1 MTTAID
7 GANAPSA
14 RDVLKLTLAAVGVV
28 YGDIGT
34 SPLYT
39 LRECLNAGADFNE
52 GTVLGILSLIFWS
65 LVGVITLK
73 YVVLA
78 MRWDNR
84 GEGGVLALMAL
95 TLQGRKLDE
104 HAKRTFFALG
114 VVGAALFYGDCVLT
128 PAISVL
134 SAVEGL
140 KIATDAFEP
149 FVVPISLA
157 VLAVLFLA
165 QRFGT
170 KGVGALFGPVTV
182 VWFSTLLVLGLVHI
196 ADNPGVLRA
205 VDPSHAVS
213 FFAEHGWIAFVTM
226 GSVVLAIT
234 GGEALY
240 ADMGHFGPKPIR
252 WAWFGLVLPA
262 LLVNYFGQGALV
274 LSDPAAI
281 ENPFYLMAPG
291 WALLPLVALAT
302 AATVIASQA
311 VISGAFSMAQ
321 QATLLGLSPRMRI
334 KHTSHSEIGQIYVST
349 INWALL
355 AGVAALVVG
364 FGSST
369 HLASAYGIAV
379 TGTMTVTTLLA
390 MVAARHLWGWSG
402 TRVALVLGGFLVV
415 DLVFLSANLLK
426 VAAGGWIPLLIGAVV
441 FAVMWTWRRGRSTL
455 ADQESADSLPTDL
468 FVRRIEAGKPHRVSG
483 TAVFMTA
490 RASEIPRSLLHNL
503 KHNQILHER
512 VILATVETLAVP
524 RVPGTE
530 RLEIADLG
538 KGFLAV
544 RIRFG
549 FMQSPDVPK
558 ALARLP
564 RHGHD
569 WDEMRVS
576 YFIGRNS
583 LASAVKPQLPRWQE
597 RLFIALYKLGA
608 NAGDFFRIPPGKVV
622 ELGTRVEI

>member
-1 MTTAID
+1 MTIPDA
-7 GANAPSA
+7 GASAPSTK
-14 RDVLKLTLAAVGVV
+14 DVLRLALAAVGIV

-39 LRECLNAGADFNE
+39 LRECLNAAG
-52 GTVLGILSLIFWS
+52 GTGEAQVLGILSLIFWS
-65 LVGVITLK
+65 LIGVVTLK

-95 TLQGRKLDE
+95 TLEGRDIGARARRLL
-104 HAKRTFFALG
+104 FALA
-114 VVGAALFYGDCVLT
+114 VIGAALFYGDCILT

-149 FVVPISLA
+149 FVVPLSLL
-157 VLAVLFLA
+157 VLVALFVV

-170 KGVGALFGPVTV
+170 AGVGSLFGPVTV
-182 VWFSTLLVLGLVHI
+182 VWFAALLVLGLIHI
-196 ADNPGVLRA
+196 AERPDVLQA
-205 VDPSHAVS
+205 LDPRHAIA
-213 FFAEHGWIAFVTM
+213 FFADNGWVGFAAL

-240 ADMGHFGPKPIR
+240 ADMGHFGARPIR

-262 LLVNYFGQGALV
+262 LLINYFGQGALV
-274 LSDPAAI
+274 LADPAAVT
-281 ENPFYLMAPG
+281 NPFYLMAPG
-291 WALLPLVALAT
+291 WALLPMVALAT

-334 KHTSHSEIGQIYVST
+334 RHTSHSEIGQIYVPT
-349 INWALL
+349 LNWGLM
-355 AGVAALVVG
+355 AGVALLVAG
-364 FGSST
+364 FGSSDR
-369 HLASAYGIAV
+369 LANAYGIAV
-379 TGTMTVTTLLA
+379 TGTMLVTTILA
-390 MVAARHLWGWSG
+390 MAAARHLWGWG
-402 TRVALVLGGFLVV
+402 WGRVALVLGGFLVV
-415 DLVFLSANLLK
+415 DAAFLSANLLK
-426 VAAGGWIPLLIGAVV
+426 VASGGWIPLLVGALV
-441 FAVMWTWRRGRSTL
+441 FATMWTWRRGRAAL
-455 ADQESADSLPTDL
+455 ADQESADSLPTAMFL
-468 FVRRIEAGKPHRVSG
+468 RRVEPGRPHRVPG

-490 RASEIPRSLLHNL
+490 RASEIPRALLHNL

-512 VILATVETLAVP
+512 VVLASVTTMPVP
-524 RVPGTE
+524 RVAGAE
-530 RLEIADLG
+530 RLSVEDLG
-538 KGFLAV
+538 KGFLSV
-544 RIRFG
+544 SLRFG
-549 FMQSPDVPK
+549 FMQTPNVPK

-564 RHGHD
+564 KFGHD

-583 LASAVKPQLPRWQE
+583 LAAAVKPSLPRWQE

-622 ELGTRVEI
+622 ELGTRLEI

>member
-14 RDVLKLTLAAVGVV
+14 KDVLKLTLAAVGVV

-95 TLQGRKLDE
+95 TLQGKKLDE
-104 HAKRTFFALG
+104 RAKRTFFALG

-157 VLAVLFLA
+157 VLVALFLA

-170 KGVGALFGPVTV
+170 KSVGALFGPVTV

-205 VDPSHAVS
+205 IDPSHAVR

-262 LLVNYFGQGALV
+262 LLLNYFGQGALV
-274 LSDPAAI
+274 LSNPAAI

-334 KHTSHSEIGQIYVST
+334 KHTSRSEIGQIYISA

-355 AGVAALVVG
+355 AGVAVLVVG
-364 FGSST
+364 FGSSA

-379 TGTMTVTTLLA
+379 TGTMTVTTVLA
-390 MVAARHLWGWSG
+390 MAAARHLWDWSW
-402 TRVALVLGGFLVV
+402 TRVALVLGGFLIV
-415 DLVFLSANLLK
+415 DLAFLSANLLK
-426 VAAGGWIPLLIGAVV
+426 IAAGGWIPLMIGTVV
-441 FAVMWTWRRGRSTL
+441 FAVMWTWRRGRAALSE
-455 ADQESADSLPTDL
+455 QESADSLPTDL
-468 FVRRIEAGKPHRVSG
+468 FVRRIEPGKPHRVTG

-524 RVPGTE
+524 RVPGVE
-530 RLEIADLG
+530 RVEVEDLG
-538 KGFLAV
+538 KGFLSV

-549 FMQSPDVPK
+549 FMQPPDVPK

-576 YFIGRNS
+576 YFIGRNA
-583 LASAVKPQLPRWQE
+583 LATAVKPRLPRWQE

>member
-7 GANAPSA
+7 GAAAPSA
-14 RDVLKLTLAAVGVV
+14 KDVLKLTLAAVGVV

-39 LRECLNAGADFNE
+39 LRECLNAGAGLGE
-52 GTVLGILSLIFWS
+52 GSVLGILSLIFWS

-95 TLQGRKLDE
+95 TMQGKSLDE
-104 HAKRTFFALG
+104 RAKRTFFALG
-114 VVGAALFYGDCVLT
+114 VIGAALFYGDCVLT

-149 FVVPISLA
+149 FVVPIAVA
-157 VLAVLFLA
+157 VLVVLFVV
-165 QRFGT
+165 QRAGT
-170 KGVGALFGPVTV
+170 RGIGALFGPVTV
-182 VWFSTLLVLGLVHI
+182 VWFGVLMVLGLIHI
-196 ADNPGVLRA
+196 ADNPGILRA
-205 VDPSHAVS
+205 VDPRHAVE
-213 FFAEHGWIAFVTM
+213 FFVDHGWIAFAAL
-226 GSVVLAIT
+226 GAVVLAIT

-240 ADMGHFGPKPIR
+240 ADMGHFGAKPIR
-252 WAWFGLVLPA
+252 FAWFGLVLPS

-274 LSDPAAI
+274 LADPAAI
-281 ENPFYLMAPG
+281 ENPFFLMAPG

-349 INWALL
+349 INWGLL
-355 AGVAALVVG
+355 VGVAFLVVG
-364 FGSST
+364 FGSSER
-369 HLASAYGIAV
+369 LANAYGIAV
-379 TGTMTVTTLLA
+379 TGTMTVTTVLA
-390 MVAARHLWGWSG
+390 MAAARHLWGWSIR
-402 TRVALVLGGFLVV
+402 RVALVLGGFLVV
-415 DLVFLSANLLK
+415 DLAFLSANMLK
-426 VAAGGWIPLLIGAVV
+426 IASGGWIPLLIGAVV
-441 FAVMWTWRRGRSTL
+441 FAVMWTWRRGRAAL
-455 ADQESADSLPTDL
+455 AEEESADSLPTEMFL
-468 FVRRIEAGKPHRVSG
+468 RRIEPGKPHRVSG

-490 RASEIPRSLLHNL
+490 RASEIPRALLHNL

-512 VILATVETLAVP
+512 VILATVETVAVP
-524 RVPGTE
+524 RVAGADRVE
-530 RLEIADLG
+530 VEDLG

-544 RIRFG
+544 RIHFG

-564 RHGHD
+564 RFGHD
-569 WDEMRVS
+569 WDEMRAS

-583 LASAVKPQLPRWQE
+583 LTTAVKPRLPRWQE
-597 RLFIALYKLGA
+597 KLFIALYKLGA

>member
-14 RDVLKLTLAAVGVV
+14 KDVLKLTLAAVGVV

-34 SPLYT
+34 SPLYA
-39 LRECLNAGADFNE
+39 LRESLNAGAGLGE
-52 GTVLGILSLIFWS
+52 ASVLGILSLIFWA

-95 TLQGRKLDE
+95 TLQGRQLDE
-104 HAKRTFFALG
+104 RAKRTLFALG

-149 FVVPISLA
+149 YVLPISLA
-157 VLAVLFLA
+157 VLAALFVV

-170 KGVGALFGPVTV
+170 KGIGSLFGPVTV
-182 VWFSTLLVLGLVHI
+182 VWFAALLVLGLVHI
-196 ADNPGVLRA
+196 AGNPGVLRA
-205 VDPSHAVS
+205 VDPRFAVA
-213 FFAEHGWIAFVTM
+213 FFADNGWVAFVTL
-226 GSVVLAIT
+226 GAVVLAIT

-240 ADMGHFGPKPIR
+240 ADMGHFGAKPIR

-274 LSDPAAI
+274 LADPSAI

-291 WALLPLVALAT
+291 WALLPLVGLAT
-302 AATVIASQA
+302 AATVIASRA

-321 QATLLGLSPRMRI
+321 QAALLGLSPRMRVR
-334 KHTSHSEIGQIYVST
+334 HTSQSEIGQIYVSAV
-349 INWALL
+349 NWALL
-355 AGVAALVVG
+355 AGVATLVVG
-364 FGSST
+364 FGSSEK
-369 HLASAYGIAV
+369 LASAYGIAV

-390 MVAARHLWGWSG
+390 MTAARHLWGWSLA
-402 TRVALVLGGFLVV
+402 RVALVLGGFLVV
-415 DLVFLSANLLK
+415 DLAFLSANLLK
-426 VAAGGWIPLLIGAVV
+426 IASGGWIPVLIGAAV
-441 FAVMWTWRRGRSTL
+441 FAVMWTWRRGRAAL
-455 ADQESADSLPTDL
+455 AEQESADSLPTASFL
-468 FVRRIEAGKPHRVSG
+468 ARIEPGKPHRVPG

-490 RASEIPRSLLHNL
+490 RPAEIPRAMLHNL

-512 VILATVETLAVP
+512 VILATVETLSVP
-524 RVPGTE
+524 RVPGAE
-530 RLEIADLG
+530 RLSVEDLG

-549 FMQSPDVPK
+549 FMQAPDVPK
-558 ALARLP
+558 ALARLG
-564 RHGHD
+564 RMGHA

-576 YFIGRNS
+576 YFIGRNA
-583 LASAVKPQLPRWQE
+583 LATSRNPCLPRWQE
-597 RLFIALYKLGA
+597 RLFIALYRLGA
-608 NAGDFFRIPPGKVV
+608 NAGDFFRIQPGKVV

>member
-7 GANAPSA
+7 GASAPSA
-14 RDVLKLTLAAVGVV
+14 KDVLKLTLAAVGVV

-39 LRECLNAGADFNE
+39 LRECLNAAGGFDEA
-52 GTVLGILSLIFWS
+52 TVLGILSLIFWA
-65 LVGVITLK
+65 LVGVVTLK

-95 TLQGRKLDE
+95 TMQGKGLDAR
-104 HAKRTFFALG
+104 AKRTFFALG
-114 VVGAALFYGDCVLT
+114 VIGAALFYGDCILT

-140 KIATDAFEP
+140 KIATDTFEP
-149 FVVPISLA
+149 FVLPISLV
-157 VLAVLFLA
+157 VLVVLFLA
-165 QRFGT
+165 QRYGT
-170 KGVGALFGPVTV
+170 RGVGALFGPVTV
-182 VWFSTLLVLGLVHI
+182 VWFATLMVLGLVHI
-196 ADNPGVLRA
+196 AGNPGVLLA
-205 VDPSHAVS
+205 VDPRHAVA
-213 FFAEHGWIAFVTM
+213 FFMDHGWIAFATL
-226 GSVVLAIT
+226 GAVVLAIT

-240 ADMGHFGPKPIR
+240 ADMGHFGAKPIR
-252 WAWFGLVLPA
+252 FAWFGLVLPS

-274 LSDPAAI
+274 LADPAAV

-334 KHTSHSEIGQIYVST
+334 KHTSHSEMGQIYIST
-349 INWALL
+349 INWGLM
-355 AGVAALVVG
+355 AGVAVLVVG
-364 FGSST
+364 FGSSER
-369 HLASAYGIAV
+369 LANAYGIAV
-379 TGTMTVTTLLA
+379 TGTMTVTTVLA
-390 MVAARHLWGWSG
+390 MAAARHLWGWSAG
-402 TRVALVLGGFLVV
+402 RVALVLGGFLVV
-415 DLVFLSANLLK
+415 DLAFLSANMLK
-426 VAAGGWIPLLIGAVV
+426 IASGGWIPLLVGALV
-441 FAVMWTWRRGRSTL
+441 FAVMWTWRRGRVAL
-455 ADQESADSLPTDL
+455 AEQESADSLPTDL
-468 FVRRIEAGKPHRVSG
+468 FLKRVEPGKPHRVSG

-490 RASEIPRSLLHNL
+490 RGNEIPRALLHNL
-503 KHNQILHER
+503 KHNQVLHER
-512 VILATVETLAVP
+512 VVLATVETVSVP
-524 RVPGTE
+524 RVPGAE
-530 RLEIADLG
+530 RVEVTDLG

-544 RIRFG
+544 RLRFG

-558 ALARLP
+558 ALARLS
-564 RHGHD
+564 RLGHA